1 MKPKKH
7 KPADSPPSVRKK
19 RKTRQ
24 AKAAPTN
31 LKNQDVSQM
40 TAFSGFPVLSSKNL
54 AQLLNGFLVFRS
66 TVKDLSQSLQKVEN
80 VIDSALGMF
89 EIASRFNR
97 QSSLGRSEP
106 SPMLPPF
113 NQEESQRIHQEDD
126 DIPVIHPPAELENAE
141 PDLPFPPF
149 LKQIPLA
156 QILALLQSPLVWRWL
171 SELLKARKST
181 AAGPKT
187 SAGQKRKLG

>member
-24 AKAAPTN
+24 ANAAPAN
-31 LKNQDVSQM
+31 PKNQDVSQM
-40 TAFSGFPVLSSKNL
+40 TAFSGFPVLSSKNI

-66 TVKDLSQSLQKVEN
+66 TVKDLSQSLQKVAN
-80 VIDSALGMF
+80 VMDSALGMF

-97 QSSLGRSEP
+97 QSSFGRSEP

-113 NQEESQRIHQEDD
+113 IQEERQRIKQEDD

-141 PDLPFPPF
+141 PGLPFPPF